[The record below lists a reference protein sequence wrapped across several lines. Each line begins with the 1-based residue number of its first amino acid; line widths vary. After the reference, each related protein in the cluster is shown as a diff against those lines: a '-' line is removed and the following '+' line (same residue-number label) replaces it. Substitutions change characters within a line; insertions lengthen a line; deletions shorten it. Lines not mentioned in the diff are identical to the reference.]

1 MFGATNTLKRAG
13 VPAREV
19 ESILRPL
26 MTRRE
31 QPREIANT
39 IATVYAMPFESSFR
53 EAPRVAVNAGK
64 MG

>member
-1 MFGATNTLKRAG
+1 MYGATHALKHAG

-31 QPREIANT
+31 QPREITNT
-39 IATVYAMPFESSFR
+39 VAKVYSWQR
-53 EAPRVAVNAGK
+53 CQ
-64 MG
+64 